1 VSTPAEQLGI
11 TSGLVWV
18 IGRSDEENAVL
29 DPLPDGVDTVTDP
42 DDSTPEQQMSAVV
55 LVIDDLDVLAEDLD
69 DALPR
74 IGSVPSVWIVASHEL
89 DLDAVAGAV
98 SDYGWSAAPPIHIDS
113 GWAAVRIAPA

>member
-29 DPLPDGVDTVTDP
+29 DPLPDDVETVTDP
-42 DDSTPEQQMSAVV
+42 DDSAPEQQMSAVV
-55 LVIDDLDVLAEDLD
+55 LVIDDLDSLADDLD

-74 IGSVPSVWIVASHEL
+74 IGSVPSVWVVASRDL
-89 DLDAVAGAV
+89 DLDAVTKAV
-98 SDYGWSAAPPIHIDS
+98 SDYGWSTATPTTLDN
-113 GWAAVRIAPA
+113 GWAAIRIAPA